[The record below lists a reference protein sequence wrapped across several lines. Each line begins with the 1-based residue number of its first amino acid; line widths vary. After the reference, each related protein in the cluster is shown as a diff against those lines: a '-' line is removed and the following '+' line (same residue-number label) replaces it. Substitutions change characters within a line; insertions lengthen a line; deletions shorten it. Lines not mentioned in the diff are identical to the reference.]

1 MNHTHHS
8 MICFIRKWP
17 LYVVEFVSNRF
28 VTSMLGLFIL
38 ASSFAQTGP
47 GGVGSSTNNVM
58 WLRADDLSASPVS
71 SWSDQSGNANDVS
84 QGTGASQPTWIDLQ
98 LNGLPVVRFDG
109 SDDFLDGP
117 ASNALIGDGQEDL
130 TILVVY
136 NTNSTGRQYISSIK
150 RLTTAASLLSLEINY
165 DGTGDNAGYAGFLT
179 QDEANSGFSRAV
191 DAGPWNDNS
200 PVLMTAWVDEL
211 NRELFINGTSEVS
224 DTDGMF
230 DATGNTAV
238 FTLGS
243 FDGTQLDFDGDI
255 AEYIIFT
262 AALNTAE
269 RRIVENYLAA
279 KYNLTIANDL
289 FAYESAH
296 GNELAGIGRVDASNQ
311 HTSAQSA
318 GLLNLSGASDLGD
331 AESILFGHDGEAIA
345 SWSTN
350 EIPST
355 LSNIRRVA
363 REWRLDETGDVGT
376 VTVTLDNTSLP
387 SLPSEYTDYYL
398 LIDSDG
404 DFTSGATTHLLSSIG
419 GNEYQATLVD
429 FSDGDYVT
437 FAIVRPVIEF
447 TATSTNDFENTGT
460 VNLEVNLNY
469 AISSAAQVTFTVNG
483 SSTATQGGGNDY
495 TIAASPLTISAGSTT
510 NDIVVTVNDDGDMEI
525 DETVIVDISSPT
537 NSVLGS
543 NTQHTLTIHDNDE
556 ARTIQFQAT
565 ASNGSEATNPA
576 SITIESSS
584 ADVSDITVD
593 YTITG
598 GTATGSGIDY
608 TLANGTATITGDG
621 SSTSTTLDIAINE
634 DILDEVNETI
644 IITLSNPSVNTN
656 LGSNTIHTYT
666 INDNDS
672 QPSVEFTSTTGSASE
687 ASSPTIEVSLSAI
700 SGQDVTVDYAVAD
713 VSATGNGTDY
723 SLNSGTLTI
732 AAGSS
737 VAFLS
742 PSITDDSDI
751 EGGESFTV
759 TLSMPSEATLG
770 TNTVHTFTISDNDSQ
785 GFSGPGGVGDSNNNV
800 MWLRADDLSASPVS
814 TWSDQSGN
822 GNDVTQGTG
831 ASQPT
836 SVDGQINGMPIVR
849 FDGADDFLDGPASN
863 ALIGD
868 GQEDLTTLIVYNTNS
883 TARQYISSIK
893 RLTTAASL
901 LSLEIN
907 YDGTGDN
914 AGYTGF
920 LTQDEANT
928 GFSRIVDAGPWNDD
942 TPVLMTAWVDDLNR
956 ELFINGTSEASDTD
970 GMFDASGN
978 TAVFT
983 LGSFDGTQLDFDG
996 DIAEYMIFTA
1006 ALNSAQRIII
1016 ENYLAAKYDLTIA
1029 NDNFSYQIAHGNEV
1043 AGIGRVDASNSHQ
1056 TAQSAGIFKIGSPD
1070 GLGDGEYLLFG
1081 HDGGS
1086 IASWTTTEAPSGG
1099 SNIQRIGREW
1109 RLDETGDIGNVAIG
1123 LDITSLPSLPSE
1135 YTSLVVMLDNDGDFS
1150 SGATTYPMTLLSG
1163 NEYEASSVDISDGQ
1177 YVSFAVVRP
1186 VVQFN
1191 TTTSQD
1197 FEPNGPVTVAVDLNF
1212 SLNQDVTVN
1221 YSVNGSSTATGS
1233 GTDYTLASGTLTI
1246 TAGNTSANINIPLT
1260 NDTDVENDETII
1272 LDLASPSGA
1281 TLEGN
1286 TQHIFSINDDDNSRK
1301 INFTASS
1308 ASGDES
1314 TNPAT
1319 LTVQIN
1325 SVDAVNP
1332 TTVDYTIS
1340 GGTATGSGID
1350 YTLAAGTATVAAN
1363 TTTTT
1368 IDININEDI
1377 IDELNETIEVT
1388 LTNPTNSNLESTN
1401 TVFTYTINDNDD
1413 PPSVQFTSATGSASE
1428 ASSPSIEISLAT
1440 ISGQDV
1446 TVDYTVADGTATGGT
1461 VDYELANGTATISA
1475 GDAVTFVNPV
1485 IIDDSDI
1492 ENGETFTLTL
1502 SSPSGATLGSNTIH
1516 TFTISDNDS
1525 EGFSGPGGVGDS
1537 NNNVMWLRANDLSAS
1552 PVSTWA
1558 DQSGNGNDVS
1568 QGTGASQPTWVDA
1581 QVNGLPVVRFDGV
1594 DDVLNGPASNALI
1607 GNGQED
1613 LTTLIV
1619 YNTASTARQYISSIK
1634 RATTAASLL
1643 SLEINYDGTGDN
1655 SGYAGFLTQD
1665 EANTGFSRA
1674 VDAGPWN
1681 DNSPVLMTA
1690 WVDDLN
1696 RELFINGISE
1706 VTDTDGMFDA
1716 SGNTSVFTLGSFD
1729 GTQLDFDGDI
1739 AEYMIYT
1746 IALNNAQRIIIEN
1759 YLAAKYGLTIA
1770 NDNYLFEIS
1779 HGHELA
1785 GIGRVDASNT
1795 HQSAQSSGIL
1805 KVGSPD
1811 GLGDNEFLLFGHDNG
1826 DISSWTTTEAPSSG
1840 SNIQRISREWRL
1852 DETGDVGNVSI
1863 GLDITSLPSLP
1874 SEYSSLVV
1882 MFDSDGDFSSG
1893 ATTYPMTSL
1902 GGNEY
1907 EASTLDIS
1915 DGQYVS
1921 FAVVRP
1927 VVQFNAVT
1935 SQDFEPNGPVAIA
1948 VDLNFSLNADV
1959 TVDYSVNGS
1968 STATGSGTD
1977 YTLSAGTLT
1986 ITAGNTSANIN
1997 VPLTND
2003 TDVESDETIIID
2015 LSSPSGATLEGN
2027 TQHTFSINDDDN
2039 SRKINFTASSS
2050 AGDEGSTPV
2059 SLTIQINT
2067 MDAVNPTTVDY
2078 SVSGGTATGGGP
2090 DYTLAAGTATIT
2102 ATNTTTTLDI
2112 VINEDVIDEAN
2123 ETIEITLT
2131 NPTNCNLE
2139 ATNTVYIY
2147 TINDND
2153 DPPVVQ
2159 FTSTTGSGSESSSP
2173 SIEVSLSGLSG
2184 QDVTVDYTVAD
2195 GTATGGTIDYELAN
2209 GTATISAGETVTS
2222 INPAITDDAVI
2233 ESGETFTVTLS
2244 SPGGATLGSNTLHTF
2259 TIGDNDSEGFS
2270 GPGGVGDNTTNVMWL
2285 RADDLSASPISTWSD
2300 QSGNGNDVS
2309 QGTGASQPTWVDAQ
2323 INGLPIVR
2331 FDGADDFL
2339 DGPASNALIGNAQED
2354 LTTIIVYN
2362 TVSTDRQYISSIKRT
2377 TGAASLLSLE
2387 INYDGVG
2394 ANAGYTGFLTQDEA
2408 NTGFSRIV
2416 DAGPW
2421 NNDSPVLMTAW
2432 VDELNR
2438 ELFINGTSEASDTD
2452 GMFDASGNTGVFT
2465 LGSFDG
2471 TQLDFDGDIAEYMIY
2486 TTALNSA
2493 QRIIVEN
2500 YLAAKYD
2507 LTIANNQYAH
2517 QAAHGIEVVGIGR
2530 VNASNTHSIAQSAG
2544 LLKVGSP
2551 SGLGDNEY
2559 LLFGHDNASI
2569 GSWSGSEVPGSSAD
2583 IQRISRE
2590 WRLDETGDVGTVSI
2604 GLDITSLPSLPTGYS
2619 QLIVMLDSDGDFTSG
2634 ATTHELTLLSGN
2646 EYEVSGIDITDN
2658 DYLAFGVIRPII
2670 QFNATSSQEFEPN
2683 GPALIPVDLN
2693 LDLSS
2698 DATVDYTITGGT
2710 ATGSGTDYVLS
2721 NGTVTI
2727 TSGNTSSNI
2736 AITMVDDI
2744 LLESSETIELLL
2756 SNPSAGVTLGSN
2768 ASHTFSISDDDN
2780 ARKINFTAASS
2791 SGGEGTTPVTLT
2803 VQSTSPSSS
2812 DITVDYSVTGGTA
2825 LGGGTDYTLAAG
2837 TATIPGDN
2845 TSTSTT
2851 FDITIVDD
2859 AQDEVDEDIE
2869 ITLTNPINGNLAA
2882 TNTVYT
2888 FTITDDDAAPT
2899 IQFTNTTSSEIESVG
2914 TANIQV
2920 ELSAASSNT
2929 VSVTYTVA
2937 DVTATGSG
2945 TDYTLASGTLNVTP
2959 GMTTATIDPVIVD
2972 DSDLE
2977 SAETF
2982 TVTLSSPT
2990 NATLGSNTVNTFTI
3004 SDNDDDGFSGP
3015 GGVGNS
3021 SNNVLWLRGD
3031 DLSAT
3036 PVTSWTD
3043 QSGNGNDVT
3052 QGSATNQ
3059 PAYIAS
3065 GMNSLPV
3072 VRFDGSDDFL
3082 NGPASNVVIGNNV
3095 DDMTVLTVYQT
3106 SSSQKGYTSSLK
3118 RDGGNNSLL
3127 SVDINSNGGVAAG
3140 GYAAYTARDDANAN
3154 LVWLSDNTNTWN
3166 DGNGHILTAHIQG
3179 TARDL
3184 LIDGTSYVTDAN
3196 GLASVSGNTGIF
3208 TVGAQNSGANHYNG
3222 DIAEIIKY
3230 TSALNGAER
3239 IIVENYLSAKWGI
3252 TIANDRYAE
3261 GSYPNEV
3268 AGIGS
3273 EGASDENNTAQSG
3286 GNLGM
3291 RNASSLDATDYL
3303 LFGHDNGSIATWSAS
3318 DVPNSAYQR
3327 LTREWLLD
3335 ETGDV
3340 GTITLTV
3347 DISSFPSLPAG
3358 FDNYVVLVDND
3369 TDGDFTTGTPTA
3381 YPLTLESGNSYF
3393 VDLVAV
3399 ADNNR
3404 VAIGVVQNVST
3415 QTGPF
3420 NSTSTWL
3427 SGVVPGSGDAVMI
3440 ANGDNVTV
3448 TANQTIGSI
3457 TIENGGTLSLGSNV
3471 LTLDNGDFTVDPG
3484 GTFDDGTG
3492 TVDFSASGAQCV
3504 GGTTYY
3510 NLTLSGSGTKTLC
3523 GNIDVDND
3531 LFIANVGV
3539 TLDVDGAMDYSIN
3552 IAGDWNNDG
3561 TFTAQNGTII
3571 FDGAGAQQ
3579 IATGAAQTFNNV
3591 TINKAASTN
3600 LTLNAAVT
3608 VNGTLTLTQGNII
3621 LGSNNLTIGVSGT
3634 ISGGSTTTYIEADG
3648 VGSVVK
3654 SYSAVPA
3661 AAITLPIGDVDDYSP
3676 FTITLQNGTLAS
3688 ASIAINLRD
3697 AKNGNLPGDVNDFIT
3712 RYYNV
3717 IPTGISGS
3725 IDYDIS
3731 FTYVNAD
3738 VSGNESNYAGA
3749 KYSSSTW
3756 ESGGS
3761 VNTGSNTVTWTGIT
3775 SFSEITASE
3784 DPNNPLPVELL
3795 YVRADEVEN
3804 DVLIEWATANELN
3817 NDFFT
3822 VQRTVDAK
3830 TFEDIAT
3837 IDGAGNSS
3845 STIEYSF
3852 VDRSPYPG
3860 ISYYRVKQTDFDGTT
3875 SHSQLVSVELDFY
3888 GAGDSEISIYP
3899 VPSTLER
3906 GVDLEINNM
3915 IPGMEVKLRLNSLD
3929 GRDVFKKTIFVGTD
3943 GRINEK
3949 VILPP
3954 HSIRGQYILSIIY
3967 QDRTTYR
3974 RVLFR

>member
-1 MNHTHHS
+1 MVSSRILVAIFS
-8 MICFIRKWP
+8 MAT
-17 LYVVEFVSNRF
+17 VN
-28 VTSMLGLFIL
+28 L
-38 ASSFAQTGP
+38 AIAQTGP

-71 SWSDQSGNANDVS
+71 TWPDQSGNANNVT
-84 QGTGASQPTWIDLQ
+84 QGTGASQPTWIDIQ
-98 LNGLPVVRFDG
+98 LNGLPIVRFDG
-109 SDDFLDGP
+109 ADDFLDGP

-136 NTNSTGRQYISSIK
+136 NTIGTGRQYISSIK
-150 RLTTAASLLSLEINY
+150 RATTAASLLSLELNY

-179 QDEANSGFSRAV
+179 QDEANTGFSRAV
-191 DAGPWNDNS
+191 DPGPWNDDS
-200 PVLMTAWVDEL
+200 PILMTAWVDDL
-211 NRELFINGTSEVS
+211 NRELFINGTSEAS

-296 GNELAGIGRVDASNQ
+296 GNELAGIGRVDFSNQ

-318 GLLNLSGASDLGD
+318 GLLNISGASALGD
-331 AESILFGHDGEAIA
+331 NESMLFGHDGGAIA
-345 SWSTN
+345 SWSTS

-355 LSNIRRVA
+355 LSNIQRVA

-398 LIDSDG
+398 LVDDDG
-404 DFTSGATTHLLSSIG
+404 DFSSGATTHLLSSIG

-437 FAIVRPVIEF
+437 FAVVRPVIEF
-447 TATSTNDFENTGT
+447 TATSTNEFENTGT
-460 VNLEVNLNY
+460 VNLEVNLNF
-469 AISSAAQVTFTVNG
+469 AISSAAQVTFAVNG
-483 SSTATQGGGNDY
+483 GSTATQGGGDDY
-495 TIAASPLTISAGSTT
+495 TVTASPLTISAGSTT
-510 NDIVVTVNDDGDMEI
+510 NDIVVTVNDDGDMET

-537 NSVLGS
+537 NAVLGS

-565 ASNGSEATNPA
+565 SSNGSEATNPA

-672 QPSVEFTSTTGSASE
+672 QPTVEFTSTTGSASE
-687 ASSPTIEVSLSAI
+687 ASSPSIEVSLSAI
-700 SGQDVTVDYAVAD
+700 SGQDVTVDYTAAD

-723 SLNSGTLTI
+723 TLSNGTLTI
-732 AAGSS
+732 PAGDA
-737 VAFLS
+737 VAFIS
-742 PSITDDSDI
+742 PSITDDASI

-836 SVDGQINGMPIVR
+836 WVDAQINGMPIVR
-849 FDGADDFLDGPASN
+849 FDGIDDILNGPASN

-868 GQEDLTTLIVYNTNS
+868 GQEDLTTLVVYNTNS
-883 TARQYISSIK
+883 TTHQYISSIK
-893 RLTTAASL
+893 RAATPASL
-901 LSLEIN
+901 LSMEVN
-907 YDGTGDN
+907 YDGTGTN
-914 AGYTGF
+914 AGYAGF

-928 GFSRIVDAGPWNDD
+928 GFSRMSDAGPWNDD

-956 ELFINGTSEASDTD
+956 ELFINGTSEVSDTD

-978 TAVFT
+978 TSVFT
-983 LGSFDGTQLDFDG
+983 LGSFDGTQLDFEG

-1029 NDNFSYQIAHGNEV
+1029 NDNYTYQIAHGNEL

-1056 TAQSAGIFKIGSPD
+1056 TAQSSGIFKIGSPD
-1070 GLGDGEYLLFG
+1070 ALGNGEYLLFG

-1109 RLDETGDIGNVAIG
+1109 RLDETGDVGNIAIG

-1135 YTSLVVMLDNDGDFS
+1135 YTSLVVMLDSDGDFS

-1191 TTTSQD
+1191 TTASQD
-1197 FEPNGPVTVAVDLNF
+1197 FEPNGPVSIAVDLNF
-1212 SLNQDVTVN
+1212 SLNQDVTVD
-1221 YSVNGSSTATGS
+1221 YSVNGSSTAVG
-1233 GTDYTLASGTLTI
+1233 GGVDYTLAAGTLTI

-1260 NDTDVENDETII
+1260 NDTGVELDETII
-1272 LDLASPSGA
+1272 IDLASPSGA

-1286 TQHIFSINDDDNSRK
+1286 TQHTFSINDDDNNRK

-1308 ASGDES
+1308 SSGDEGTS
-1314 TNPAT
+1314 PAT
-1319 LTVQIN
+1319 LTIQIN
-1325 SVDAVNP
+1325 SVDATNP
-1332 TTVDYTIS
+1332 TTVDYSVT

-1350 YTLAAGTATVAAN
+1350 YTLAAGTATIAA

-1368 IDININEDI
+1368 TLDININEDI
-1377 IDELNETIEVT
+1377 IDELDETIEIT

-1401 TVFTYTINDNDD
+1401 TVYTFTITDNDL

-1428 ASSPSIEISLAT
+1428 ASSPSIEISLSS
-1440 ISGQDV
+1440 ISGQDI

-1461 VDYELANGTATISA
+1461 VDYELANGTATITA
-1475 GDAVTFVNPV
+1475 GNSLTFVNPV

-1492 ENGETFTLTL
+1492 ESGETFTITL
-1502 SSPSGATLGSNTIH
+1502 SSPSGASLGSNTVH

-1552 PVSTWA
+1552 PVSTWS
-1558 DQSGNGNDVS
+1558 DQSGNGNDVA
-1568 QGTGASQPTWVDA
+1568 QGTGGLQPTWVDA
-1581 QVNGLPVVRFDGV
+1581 QVNGLPIVRFDGV
-1594 DDVLNGPASNALI
+1594 DDLLNGPASNALI

-1613 LTTLIV
+1613 LTTLV
-1619 YNTASTARQYISSIK
+1619 VFNTASTTHQYISSIK
-1634 RATTAASLL
+1634 RAATAASLL
-1643 SLEINYDGTGDN
+1643 SMEVNYDGTGTN
-1655 SGYAGFLTQD
+1655 AGYAGFLTQD
-1665 EANTGFSRA
+1665 EANTGFSRMS
-1674 VDAGPWN
+1674 DAGPWN
-1681 DNSPVLMTA
+1681 DDSPVLMTA

-1696 RELFINGISE
+1696 RELFINGTSE
-1706 VTDTDGMFDA
+1706 VSDTDGMFDA
-1716 SGNTSVFTLGSFD
+1716 SGNTSVFTLGGFD

-1746 IALNNAQRIIIEN
+1746 IPLNSAQRIIVEN

-1770 NDNYLFEIS
+1770 NDSYLFEIS
-1779 HGHELA
+1779 HGNELA

-1795 HQSAQSSGIL
+1795 HQTAQSSGIL
-1805 KVGSPD
+1805 KIGSPD

-1826 DISSWTTTEAPSSG
+1826 DISSWTTTEAPGSG
-1840 SNIQRISREWRL
+1840 SNIQRIGREWRL

-1863 GLDITSLPSLP
+1863 GLDISSLPSLP

-1927 VVQFNAVT
+1927 VVQFNTTA

-1977 YTLSAGTLT
+1977 YTLAAGTLT

-2003 TDVESDETIIID
+2003 IAVETDETIIID
-2015 LSSPSGATLEGN
+2015 LASPSGATLEGN

-2050 AGDEGSTPV
+2050 DGDEGTTPV
-2059 SLTIQINT
+2059 SLTIQINSA
-2067 MDAVNPTTVDY
+2067 DATNPTTVDY
-2078 SVSGGTATGGGP
+2078 SVTGGTATGGGP

-2112 VINEDVIDEAN
+2112 VVNEDVIDETN

-2131 NPTNCNLE
+2131 NPTNSNLE
-2139 ATNTVYIY
+2139 STNTVYTY

-2195 GTATGGTIDYELAN
+2195 GTATGGTIDYELTN

-2222 INPAITDDAVI
+2222 INPAITDDAII

-2244 SPGGATLGSNTLHTF
+2244 SPSGATLGSNTLHTF

-2285 RADDLSASPISTWSD
+2285 RADDLSASPVGTWSD

-2309 QGTGASQPTWVDAQ
+2309 QGTGGFQPTWVDAQ

-2331 FDGADDFL
+2331 FDGVDDFL

-2362 TVSTDRQYISSIKRT
+2362 TVSTDRQYISSLKRT

-2387 INYDGVG
+2387 INYDGTG
-2394 ANAGYTGFLTQDEA
+2394 TNAGYTGFLTQDEA
-2408 NTGFSRIV
+2408 NTGFSRAV
-2416 DAGPW
+2416 DVGPW
-2421 NNDSPVLMTAW
+2421 NDDSPVLMTAW

-2507 LTIANNQYAH
+2507 LTIANDQYAH
-2517 QAAHGIEVVGIGR
+2517 QAAHGNEVVGIGR
-2530 VNASNTHSIAQSAG
+2530 VDASNTHSIAQSGG
-2544 LLKVGSP
+2544 LLKIGSP
-2551 SGLGDNEY
+2551 SGLGDNEF
-2559 LLFGHDNASI
+2559 LLFGHDNGSI
-2569 GSWSGSEVPGSSAD
+2569 SAWSGSDVPGSSAD
-2583 IQRISRE
+2583 IQRIGRE

-2619 QLIVMLDSDGDFTSG
+2619 QLIVMLDADGDFTSG
-2634 ATTHELTLLSGN
+2634 ATTHEMTLLSGN

-2693 LDLSS
+2693 LALSS

-2736 AITMVDDI
+2736 AVTLIDDI
-2744 LLESSETIELLL
+2744 VLESSETIELLL
-2756 SNPSAGVTLGSN
+2756 SNPSSGITLGSN
-2768 ASHTFSISDDDN
+2768 TTHTFSISDDDN
-2780 ARKINFTAASS
+2780 ARKINFTASS
-2791 SGGEGTTPVTLT
+2791 SNGAEGTTPVTLT

-2825 LGGGTDYTLAAG
+2825 TGSGTDYTLAAG

-2851 FDITIVDD
+2851 FDIAIVDD
-2859 AQDEVDEDIE
+2859 SEDELDEDIE
-2869 ITLTNPINGNLAA
+2869 ITLTNPINGNLDV

-2888 FTITDDDAAPT
+2888 FTITDDDDAPT
-2899 IQFTNTTSSEIESVG
+2899 IQFTNTTSSEVESVG

-2920 ELSAASSNT
+2920 ELSAASSNI

-2945 TDYTLASGTLNVTP
+2945 TDYTLASGTLNISA
-2959 GMTTATIDPVIVD
+2959 GMTTATIDPVIID

-2982 TVTLSSPT
+2982 TVTLSAPT

-3004 SDNDDDGFSGP
+3004 SDNDDDGFTGP
-3015 GGVGNS
+3015 GGVGS
-3021 SNNVLWLRGD
+3021 STNNVLWVRGN

-3036 PVTSWTD
+3036 PVTTWAD
-3043 QSGNGNDVT
+3043 QSGNGNDIS
-3052 QGSATNQ
+3052 QGTAMNQ

-3065 GMNSLPV
+3065 GLNSLPV
-3072 VRFDGSDDFL
+3072 VRFDGADDL
-3082 NGPASNVVIGNNV
+3082 LIGPATNALIGGNIEDITLV
-3095 DDMTVLTVYQT
+3095 TVYQT
-3106 SSSQKGYTSSLK
+3106 SSSQRGYLSSLK
-3118 RDGGNNSLL
+3118 RDGANSTLV
-3127 SVDINSNGGVAAG
+3127 SIDINSNAGTATG
-3140 GYAAYTARDDANAN
+3140 GYAGFLARNDANSAHTYIT
-3154 LVWLSDNTNTWN
+3154 DNTNTWN
-3166 DGNGHILTAHIQG
+3166 DGNGHILIVHIDN
-3179 TARDL
+3179 ANREL
-3184 LIDGTSYVTDAN
+3184 FIDGTSYGSNTD
-3196 GLASVSGNTGIF
+3196 GMQSVSTNTGTF
-3208 TVGAQNSGANHYNG
+3208 TLGAQGVGTTLYNG
-3222 DIAEIIKY
+3222 DVAEYSIW
-3230 TSALNGAER
+3230 TSALNAAEL
-3239 IIVENYLSAKWGI
+3239 IIVENYLSAKYAI
-3252 TIANDRYAE
+3252 TIANDRYNE

-3286 GNLGM
+3286 GILGM
-3291 RNASSLDATDYL
+3291 RNSSSLDATDYL
-3303 LFGHDNGSIATWSAS
+3303 LFGHDNGSIAAWSAS
-3318 DVPNSAYQR
+3318 DVPNAAYQR

-3340 GTITLTV
+3340 GTVTLTV
-3347 DISSFPSLPAG
+3347 DITSFPALPSG

-3369 TDGDFTTGTPTA
+3369 TDGDFTTGSPTA
-3381 YPLTLESGNSYF
+3381 YPLTQESGNSYF
-3393 VDLVAV
+3393 VDLVGV

-3404 VAIGVVQNVST
+3404 VALGVVQNVST
-3415 QTGPF
+3415 QNGPF
-3420 NSTSTWL
+3420 NNTSTWL

-3440 ANGDNVTV
+3440 ANGDNVSV
-3448 TANQTIGSI
+3448 TADQTIGSI
-3457 TIENGGTLSLGSNV
+3457 TIENGGILTLGSST
-3471 LTLDNGDFTVDPG
+3471 LTIDNGDFTVDPG

-3492 TVDFSASGAQCV
+3492 TVDFAASGAQCV

-3510 NLTLSGSGTKTLC
+3510 NLTLSGTGTKTLC

-3531 LFIANVGV
+3531 LFIANAGV

-3561 TFTAQNGTII
+3561 TFTSQGGTVI
-3571 FDGAGAQQ
+3571 FDGTGAQQ
-3579 IATGAAQTFNNV
+3579 VSTGGAQTFNNL
-3591 TINKAASTN
+3591 TINKSASTD
-3600 LTLNAAVT
+3600 LTINAAAT
-3608 VNGTLTLTQGNII
+3608 VNGTLTMTQGNII
-3621 LGSNNLTIGVSGT
+3621 LGSNNLTLGTSGAVSG
-3634 ISGGSTTTYIEADG
+3634 GGTGTYIQADG

-3661 AAITLPIGDVDDYSP
+3661 AAVTFPIGDNDEYSP
-3676 FTITLQNGTLAS
+3676 FTLTLQGGTLAS
-3688 ASIAINLRD
+3688 ASISINLRD
-3697 AKNGNLPGDVNDFIT
+3697 AKNGNLPAGVDDFIT
-3712 RYYNV
+3712 RFYNV
-3717 IPTGISGS
+3717 VPSGISGS

-3731 FTYVNAD
+3731 FTYVDAD

-3749 KYSSSTW
+3749 KYSAATW

-3761 VNTGSNTVTWTGIT
+3761 VNTGSNTITWTGIT

-3795 YVRADEVEN
+3795 YVRASEVEK
-3804 DVLIEWATANELN
+3804 DVLIEWATATELN

-3822 VQRTVDAK
+3822 VQRTADFES
-3830 TFEDIAT
+3830 FEDIAT

-3845 STIEYSF
+3845 SVLTYSHT
-3852 VDRSPYPG
+3852 DHSPYPG
-3860 ISYYRVKQTDFDGTT
+3860 ISYYRIKQTDFDGT
-3875 SHSQLVSVELDFY
+3875 VSFSPTVRVELDFFST
-3888 GAGDSEISIYP
+3888 DEPQFSIYP
-3899 VPSTLER
+3899 VPSKLED
-3906 GVDLEINNM
+3906 GVSLEMNNLT
-3915 IPGMEVKLRLNSLD
+3915 PGSQIKIWLNSLD
-3929 GRDVFKKTIFVGTD
+3929 GKDVFRKEVFVGTD
-3943 GRINEK
+3943 GRIEEQ
-3949 VILPP
+3949 ILLPAY
-3954 HSIRGQYILSIIY
+3954 SIRGQYILSISY
-3967 QDRTTYR
+3967 DGKTTHH